1 MPKGASNPPDRAESA
16 AGLRTRAAH
25 IRNLATELV
34 WDGDREALRE
44 LADELEA
51 RAAALEQN
59 GGE

>member
-34 WDGDREALRE
+34 WDGDRNVLHE

-51 RAAALEQN
+51 RASA
-59 GGE
+59 